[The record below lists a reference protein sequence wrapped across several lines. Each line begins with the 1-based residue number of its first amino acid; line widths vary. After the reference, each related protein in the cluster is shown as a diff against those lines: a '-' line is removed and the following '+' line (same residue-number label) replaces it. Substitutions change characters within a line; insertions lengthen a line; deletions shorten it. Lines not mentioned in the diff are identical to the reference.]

1 MEEGLRAMR
10 NTEVGSRTKAAGAHG
25 EGRPHDVMSAKDV
38 KTVRAPEGLTSKA
51 LGLTDANL
59 LEMYYYLRLAR
70 AVDERM
76 WALQRSGQAAFV
88 ISGQGH
94 EGAEVGAVYAIDRE
108 KDWLVPFYRSVAG
121 VLLKGMPPAEIFLIQ
136 LGRAT
141 DPSSGGRQM
150 PGHYG
155 HSRHKILSTSSPVA
169 TQVLHA
175 AGIAYAAKVR
185 KTGEVCLT
193 QLGEGATSEGDFHEA
208 LNFAAV
214 HRLGVIFVVENN
226 GYAISVPVSMQMAV
240 PHVSARAPGYG
251 MPGVT
256 VDGSHVLQVYGAVRE
271 AVARARRGD
280 GPTLIE
286 VTVPR
291 LTAHSSD
298 DRQEKYRS
306 ADDIAR
312 SKHDDPVR
320 VFTEELRAWGVLTE
334 TQQKE
339 IEARIR
345 REVDQGTEIAEA
357 APPADP
363 ATAARHVYD
372 EAGTRARHGR

>member
-1 MEEGLRAMR
+1 
-10 NTEVGSRTKAAGAHG
+10 
-25 EGRPHDVMSAKDV
+25 MSAKDV
-38 KTVRAPEGLTSKA
+38 RTVKAPEGITPKT
-51 LGLTDANL
+51 LGLSDADL

-76 WALQRSGQAAFV
+76 WALQRSGKAAFV

-94 EGAEVGAVYAIDRE
+94 EGAQVGTVYALDRK
-108 KDWLVPFYRSVAG
+108 KDWLVPFYRSVAA
-121 VLLKGMPPAEIFLIQ
+121 VLIKGMPPEEIFLIQ

-185 KTGEVCLT
+185 GTGEVCLT
-193 QLGEGATSEGDFHEA
+193 ELGEGATSEGDFPEA

-226 GYAISVPVSMQMAV
+226 GYAISVPVSRQMAV
-240 PHVSARAPGYG
+240 PHVSARASGYG

-256 VDGSHVLQVYGAVRE
+256 VDGSHVLQVYGAARE

-286 VTVPR
+286 VVVPR

-298 DRQEKYRS
+298 DRQEKYRP

-312 SKHDDPVR
+312 SKRGDPVR
-320 VFTEELRAWGVLTE
+320 IFTEELHAWGVLTE
-334 TQQKE
+334 GRQEE
-339 IEARIR
+339 IEARIQ
-345 REVDQGTEIAEA
+345 REVDQGTEAAEA
-357 APPADP
+357 APLADP
-363 ATAARHVYD
+363 ATATRYVYA
-372 EAGTRARHGR
+372 EAGEPARHGR